1 MSRTKVKQNLID
13 ASFGN
18 ILEQIVYRA
27 DGRTITTSQGN
38 ITVPTAVS
46 QTSTTSHTLISGSNI
61 DYVPPAG
68 ATAVY
73 YEFALQGHH
82 IDANPLYH
90 LKVQVDNSSGTLTDV
105 TNSRRSYYSPDLR
118 DFRLSIEAYIR
129 INGTEDVA
137 NEQVGTW
144 TSART
149 IQATMRSYTSSF
161 DFGVNKLY
169 HWDGSSPQITNFPP
183 LIKITAYS

>member
-18 ILEQIVYRA
+18 ILEQIVYKA

-38 ITVPTAVS
+38 ITVPTAVIQ
-46 QTSTTSHTLISGSNI
+46 QTTTSHTLVSGSNI
-61 DYVPPAG
+61 EYVPPAG
-68 ATAVY
+68 TTAVY
-73 YEFALQGHH
+73 YEFVTTTDAV
-82 IDANPLYH
+82 DANPLVH
-90 LKVQVDNSSGTLTDV
+90 FKGQLDNSSGTLTDI
-105 TNSRRSYYSPDLR
+105 TNSRKSYYAPDLR
-118 DFRLSIEAYIR
+118 DFRLVLDAYVR

-144 TSART
+144 NAART
-149 IQATMRSYTSSF
+149 IQVTVRDYSSAYQ
-161 DFGVNKLY
+161 NKLNTLG
-169 HWDGSSPQITNFPP
+169 HWDGARPSVLSPP

>member
-1 MSRTKVKQNLID
+1 MSRTKVKQNVID
-13 ASFGN
+13 VSPGG
-18 ILEQIVYRA
+18 ILEQIIYRA
-27 DGRTITTSQGN
+27 DGRTITTKQGN

-46 QTSTTSHTLISGSNI
+46 QGSTSSHTLISGSNI

-68 ATAVY
+68 ATGVY
-73 YEFALQGHH
+73 YEFVFQGHH
-82 IDANPLYH
+82 TDANPLYH

-105 TNSRRSYYSPDLR
+105 LNSRRSYYSPDLR
-118 DFRLSIEAYIR
+118 DFRLSLEAYIR

-144 TSART
+144 DSART
-149 IQATMRSYTSSF
+149 IQATMRAFGSSY

-169 HWDGSSPQITNFPP
+169 HWDGNNTTVPNFPP
-183 LIKITAYS
+183 LIKITAHS

>member
-90 LKVQVDNSSGTLTDV
+90 LKVQVDRKSV
-105 TNSRRSYYSPDLR
+105 
-118 DFRLSIEAYIR
+118 
-129 INGTEDVA
+129 V
-137 NEQVGTW
+137 
-144 TSART
+144 
-149 IQATMRSYTSSF
+149 
-161 DFGVNKLY
+161 
-169 HWDGSSPQITNFPP
+169 
-183 LIKITAYS
+183 